1 MNGVID
7 PKTCEGSVS
16 DDVAATLSRRRFLG
30 QSVALAA
37 LVGLG
42 ELPERARAA
51 GGHSLAPRN
60 IRVSRDRFAYHAEPF
75 VAVNPRDPKN
85 LLAVCTAVPP
95 VGRSVLATYSSFDGG
110 ATWRSNGELPESD
123 TGRNASVAFDSGG
136 VGFVCGNTRG
146 VSVWKTSDRGR
157 TFSKPVVVTQGQAD
171 YPWLAIGPAAGR
183 SRDIL
188 SVVWSTDENTKLGFA
203 RSTDGGSSFDP
214 VRTVAEAGG
223 LVTAS
228 PMLAAGSDGLVCAIF
243 GVFPTKI
250 LTGGRKERRPE
261 IIAPIRVA
269 CSTDYGLT
277 FAAPI
282 ELGLGAMEMWV
293 RGGAS
298 GLSLPMIA
306 ADRRGDVLYA
316 AFTTRRPRAMY
327 SRVVV
332 TASRDR
338 GRTWS
343 RPLPVT
349 PARRGVFYFSPY
361 LAVDAAGGVGISA
374 FALERGRVTV
384 VFVSSPRRPFRF
396 SALRRVSAP
405 PFDPA
410 QGSLDGGT
418 KHGAWWIGDHQG
430 LVSSAPG
437 KFHPIWNDTRTG
449 RLELFTAEVR
459 AT

>member
-1 MNGVID
+1 MARMVEPRPQDI
-7 PKTCEGSVS
+7 
-16 DDVAATLSRRRFLG
+16 VARLSRRRFLERTAALG
-30 QSVALAA
+30 ALLAA
-37 LVGLG
+37 G
-42 ELPERARAA
+42 ELPTRAA
-51 GGHSLAPRN
+51 AADAHTLARRDV
-60 IRVSRDRFAYHAEPF
+60 RVSSDRFAYHAEPS

-95 VGRSVLATYSSFDGG
+95 AGRSVLATYSSFDGG
-110 ATWRSNGELPESD
+110 ETWRSDGELPESD

-136 VGFVCGNTRG
+136 VAFVCGNTRG
-146 VSVWKTSDRGR
+146 VSVWRTSDGGR
-157 TFSKPVVVTQGQAD
+157 SFAKPVLVTQGQAD
-171 YPWLAIGPAAGR
+171 YPWLAIGPAGGG
-183 SRDIL
+183 SPDVL
-188 SVVWSTDENTKLGFA
+188 NVVWSTDENAKLGFA
-203 RSTDGGSSFDP
+203 RSTDGGRSFEP
-214 VRTVAEAGG
+214 VRTIAGAGG

-228 PMLAAGSDGLVCAIF
+228 PMLAAGSDGLVCVIF
-243 GVFPTKI
+243 GVLPTQT

-282 ELGLGAMEMWV
+282 ELGRGAMEMWFP
-293 RGGAS
+293 GGAS

-306 ADRRGDVLYA
+306 ADRRGDVLFA
-316 AFTTRRPRAMY
+316 AFTTRRPRAGY

-332 TASRDR
+332 SASRDR

-349 PARRGVFYFSPY
+349 PERRGVFYFSPY
-361 LAVDAAGGVGISA
+361 LAVDDTGRVGISA
-374 FALERGRVTV
+374 FALERARVTV
-384 VFVSSPRRPFRF
+384 IFMSSSRGPFPF
-396 SALRRVSAP
+396 SAPRRVSAS

-410 QGSLDGGT
+410 QGSPDGGT

-437 KFHPIWNDTRTG
+437 TFHPMWNDTRTG
-449 RLELFTAEVR
+449 RLELFTANVR